1 MQLFMDVMKSLE
13 GDEKRPVE
21 EKTFVKELVKTGKF
35 TEEDARKYI
44 KKLQRESAIYESKP
58 GHYNRV

>member
-1 MQLFMDVMKSLE
+1 MKSLE

-35 TEEDARKYI
+35 TEEEARKYI

>member
-1 MQLFMDVMKSLE
+1 MQLFMDVMRSLE

-21 EKTFVKELVKTGKF
+21 EKTFVKELAKTGKF
-35 TEEDARKYI
+35 TEDEARKYL